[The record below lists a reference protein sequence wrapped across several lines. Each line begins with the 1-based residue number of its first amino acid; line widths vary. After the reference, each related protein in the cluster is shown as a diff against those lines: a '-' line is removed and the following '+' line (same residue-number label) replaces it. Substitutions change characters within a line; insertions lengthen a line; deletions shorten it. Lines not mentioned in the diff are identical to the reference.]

1 MNMQEGSDSAMSLE
15 ALLEAIF
22 CFLDLNEINI
32 ALKEEEAKIYITMFS
47 NQSLPLIMSILYWPR
62 LAKLKPMYWIK
73 TMTSTYQCITRST
86 SRTLKTSGWVPN
98 DYLNPNISSMKMVS
112 WNCRGAG
119 NKAFHTHAH
128 ELYRLHRL

>member
-73 TMTSTYQCITRST
+73 TMTATY
-86 SRTLKTSGWVPN
+86 
-98 DYLNPNISSMKMVS
+98 
-112 WNCRGAG
+112 
-119 NKAFHTHAH
+119 
-128 ELYRLHRL
+128 